1 MKKILFTMVSVLV
14 GTAAAQPLPTP
25 SFAAYLAG
33 PGGIETLAPITIEFF
48 DASGSLV
55 RSLPLPTSGPHRI
68 LGHVSNN
75 AYAGLMTVSGD
86 GRYLIVP
93 GYSSAN
99 TPRVARI
106 DLSGNIDATTAAPGL
121 LNSTDGRIIG
131 AASKDGSGM
140 WISTSD
146 VGPVTALTY
155 IPFGSSSP
163 VRISQPIGQPSNTG
177 FYGLEAMDNR
187 LCAFV
192 GQSQPI
198 SSRLHCYSGF
208 PTGPVLVPSTGE
220 IGFFTSG
227 FAVAWGGQGSYSARN
242 TFVFKSAPSSSLS
255 LIDYQ
260 TCGVAALD
268 TPNGAVVMATGS
280 KLTGSRVFRYLDTT
294 GPSGMINVQ
303 MGVVRQAPAN
313 STYKAIKL
321 IQRPDRI
328 FADGFELPAAMPV
341 W

>member
-1 MKKILFTMVSVLV
+1 MKIAAFFLLFPLA
-14 GTAAAQPLPTP
+14 AAAQPLPTP
-25 SFAAYLAG
+25 SFAAYLTG

-48 DASGSLV
+48 DASGALV
-55 RSLPLPTSGPHRI
+55 HSLPLPTSGPHRI
-68 LGHVSNN
+68 LGHVSSN

-121 LNSTDGRIIG
+121 LNSADGRIIG

-140 WISTSD
+140 WITTFD
-146 VGPVTALTY
+146 VGPVNALTY
-155 IPFGSSSP
+155 IPFGTSSP
-163 VRISQPIGQPSNTG
+163 MRISQPIGQPSDTR
-177 FYGLEAMDNR
+177 FYGLDAFGSN
-187 LCAFV
+187 LCVFLE
-192 GQSQPI
+192 QSQPI
-198 SSRLHCYSGF
+198 SSRRHCYPGF
-208 PTGPVLVPSTGE
+208 PLTAVSVPSTGE
-220 IGFFTSG
+220 IGYFTSG
-227 FAVAWGGQGSYSARN
+227 YALAWGGQGGYSAGS

-255 LIDYQ
+255 LVDYR

-280 KLTGSRVFRYLDTT
+280 KLGGSRVFRFLDTT
-294 GPSGMINVQ
+294 GPNGTINAH
-303 MGVVRQAPAN
+303 MGVVRQAPAD

-328 FADGFELPAAMPV
+328 FADGFEQPAPLPFP
-341 W
+341 

>member
-1 MKKILFTMVSVLV
+1 MK
-14 GTAAAQPLPTP
+14 TAALFLLSALAGAAVAQPLPTP
-25 SFAAYLAG
+25 SFAAYLTG

-48 DASGSLV
+48 DASGDLV
-55 RSLPLPTSGPHRI
+55 YSLPLPTSGPHRI
-68 LGHVSNN
+68 LGHVSSN
-75 AYAGLMTVSGD
+75 AHAGLMSVSGD

-131 AASKDGSGM
+131 AASRDGSGM

-146 VGPVTALTY
+146 VGPVNALTY
-155 IPFGSSSP
+155 IPFGTSSP
-163 VRISQPIGQPSNTG
+163 VRISQPIGQPSDTR
-177 FYGLEAMDNR
+177 FYGLEALDNN

-208 PTGPVLVPSTGE
+208 PLNPVPVPSTGE

-227 FAVAWGGQGSYSARN
+227 FASAWGGQGGYSAYN
-242 TFVFKSAPSSSLS
+242 TFVRKSANSFLN
-255 LIDYQ
+255 LADYQ

-280 KLTGSRVFRYLDTT
+280 KLTGSRVLRFLDTT
-294 GPSGMINVQ
+294 GPTGMINAH

-328 FADGFELPAAMPV
+328 FADGFQLAAPVPMP
-341 W
+341 